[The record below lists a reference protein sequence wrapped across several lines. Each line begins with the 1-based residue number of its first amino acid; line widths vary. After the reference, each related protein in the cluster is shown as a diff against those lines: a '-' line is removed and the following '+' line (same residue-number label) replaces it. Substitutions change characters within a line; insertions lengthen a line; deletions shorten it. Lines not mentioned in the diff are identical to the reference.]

1 MVQVKNKCAIF
12 VTAINLTDIKLT
24 DMRFYN
30 RRQELEILGRIW
42 EQSKQN
48 ACFTVMVGRRR
59 IGKTSLL
66 LESVKGRKYLYLF
79 VSRTSEPLLCEQF
92 QKDAAQALGIQ
103 IFGTITKFRDLF
115 EQLLIFGTK
124 EHYTLIIDEFQEF
137 ANVNS
142 SIFSE
147 IQNLWDQYKGKA
159 KINFI
164 ASGSIYSMMMKIFE
178 NRKEPLFGRL
188 TSKITLQ
195 PFAVNVIKEI
205 LNDYNPIYTSED
217 LLCLYM
223 LTGGIPKYIDL
234 LMEAGATQK
243 SKMLDMVTSPDSPFI
258 GEGKDLLVSEFGK
271 EYGTY
276 FSILQLIASGKNTQ
290 SEIDSVIGKNTGAYL
305 ANLEREYSLITKN
318 RPMFSKPE
326 SRKNRWSLNDNYLRF
341 WFRFIFPNQS
351 LIEMGKYDMLREI
364 IDRDYEQYS
373 GLILEKYF
381 RAKIAEEERITGIGS
396 YWDNKGENEIDI
408 IAVNDLDKTAIVA
421 EVKRNPKKI
430 DMNILQSKVNSVK
443 ELAKCKV
450 ELQGLSLENM

>member
-1 MVQVKNKCAIF
+1 MK
-12 VTAINLTDIKLT
+12 
-24 DMRFYN
+24 FYN
-30 RRQELEILGRIW
+30 RIQELEILGRTW
-42 EQSKQN
+42 EQSKQS

-66 LESVKGRKYLYLF
+66 LESVKGTKYLYLF

-103 IFGTITKFRDLF
+103 IFGTITRFRDLF

-147 IQNLWDQYKGKA
+147 IQNLWDQYKGRA

-195 PFAVNVIKEI
+195 PFAVRVIKEI
-205 LNDYNPIYTSED
+205 LNDYNPKYTSED

-223 LTGGIPKYIDL
+223 LTGGVPKYIAL
-234 LMEAGATQK
+234 LMEAGATK
-243 SKMLDMVTSPDSPFI
+243 KNKMLDMVTSPDSPFI

-290 SEIDSVIGKNTGAYL
+290 REIDSVIGKNTGAYL

-351 LIEMGKYDMLREI
+351 LIEMGKYDMLREV
-364 IDRDYEQYS
+364 IDRGYEQYS

-381 RAKIAEEERITGIGS
+381 RAKIAEEKRITDIGS
-396 YWDNKGENEIDI
+396 YWDNKGENEIDV
-408 IAVNDLDKTAIVA
+408 IAINDLDKTAIAA
-421 EVKRNPKKI
+421 EVKRNSNKI
-430 DMNILQSKVNSVK
+430 DMDILQSKVHSVK
-443 ELAKCKV
+443 ELAKYEI

>member
-1 MVQVKNKCAIF
+1 MK
-12 VTAINLTDIKLT
+12 
-24 DMRFYN
+24 FYN
-30 RRQELEILGRIW
+30 RIQELEILGRTW
-42 EQSKQN
+42 EQSKQS

-66 LESVKGRKYLYLF
+66 LESVKGTKYLYLF

-103 IFGTITKFRDLF
+103 IFGTITRFRDLF

-147 IQNLWDQYKGKA
+147 IQNLWDQYKGRA

-195 PFAVNVIKEI
+195 PFSVRVIKEI
-205 LNDYNPIYTSED
+205 LNDYNPKYTSED

-223 LTGGIPKYIDL
+223 LTGGVPKYIAL
-234 LMEAGATQK
+234 LMEAEATK
-243 SKMLDMVTSPDSPFI
+243 KNKMLDMVTSPDSPFI

-351 LIEMGKYDMLREI
+351 LIEMGKYDMLREV
-364 IDRDYEQYS
+364 IDRGYEQYS

-381 RAKIAEEERITGIGS
+381 RAKIAEEKRITDIGS
-396 YWDNKGENEIDI
+396 YWDNKGENEIDV
-408 IAVNDLDKTAIVA
+408 IAINDLDKTAIAA
-421 EVKRNPKKI
+421 EVKRNSNKI
-430 DMNILQSKVNSVK
+430 DMDILQSKVHSVK
-443 ELAKCKV
+443 ELAKYEI

>member
-1 MVQVKNKCAIF
+1 
-12 VTAINLTDIKLT
+12 
-24 DMRFYN
+24 
-30 RRQELEILGRIW
+30 
-42 EQSKQN
+42 
-48 ACFTVMVGRRR
+48 MVGRRR

-66 LESVKGRKYLYLF
+66 LESVKGTKYLYLF

-103 IFGTITKFRDLF
+103 IFGTITRFRDLF

-147 IQNLWDQYKGKA
+147 IQNLWDQYKGRA

-195 PFAVNVIKEI
+195 PFAVRVIKEI
-205 LNDYNPIYTSED
+205 LNDYNPKYTSED

-223 LTGGIPKYIDL
+223 LTGGVPKYIAL
-234 LMEAGATQK
+234 LMEAGATK
-243 SKMLDMVTSPDSPFI
+243 KNKMLDMVTSPDSPFI

-351 LIEMGKYDMLREI
+351 LIEMGKYDMLREV
-364 IDRDYEQYS
+364 IDRGYEQYS

-381 RAKIAEEERITGIGS
+381 RAKIAEEKRITGIGS
-396 YWDNKGENEIDI
+396 YWDNKGENEIDV
-408 IAVNDLDKTAIVA
+408 IAINDLDKTAIVA
-421 EVKRNPKKI
+421 EVKRNSNKI
-430 DMNILQSKVNSVK
+430 DMDILQSKVHSVK
-443 ELAKCKV
+443 ELAKYEI